1 MCGNFIPG
9 VANYFSTKWEL
20 YLPLIVCRYQS
31 KHYLQSYMLHQ
42 KGLLRWSQA
51 SLKATVFFKSKT
63 AFTIECACVGMSCI
77 PLTFSNF
84 IFGLLKIFK
93 NVADLFRFRKFC
105 PRQDLWLASVA
116 AAAFEILE
124 MEKFLNVKLRNLLLI
139 WFDFDVFDVG
149 LSLPMDGVKWRKLYA
164 ERSNRSN
171 GKITRSLCS
180 MQFRFLKEM

>member
-1 MCGNFIPG
+1 
-9 VANYFSTKWEL
+9 
-20 YLPLIVCRYQS
+20 
-31 KHYLQSYMLHQ
+31 MLHQ

-139 WFDFDVFDVG
+139 WFDFDILTLAFLYLWMESSEESYMQKGQID
-149 LSLPMDGVKWRKLYA
+149 PMVRSHGACVRCNLDFWKKCRKSIKLQMVNGVPTI
-164 ERSNRSN
+164 NN
-171 GKITRSLCS
+171 
-180 MQFRFLKEM
+180 F